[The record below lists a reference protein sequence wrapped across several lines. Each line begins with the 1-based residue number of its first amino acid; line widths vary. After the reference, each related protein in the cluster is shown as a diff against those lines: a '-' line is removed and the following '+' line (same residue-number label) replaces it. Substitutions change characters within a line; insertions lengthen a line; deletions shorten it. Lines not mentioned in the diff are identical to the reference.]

1 MTDYSKP
8 AGYDPSDWDEVQR
21 RQAMQAEH
29 SQAREGHR
37 HVTFVAPAAR
47 PPRPAE
53 IMPAPA
59 QTVDLSAAWQPTES
73 PSRDSISAV
82 DRAKAVHIRAF
93 PIYAAVAGI
102 AVVAVILY
110 SITLWFT
117 GWQGAPYAL
126 DRVLIFVGTL
136 TALGLWQYL
145 RLNKQEFDH
154 SHAGVE
160 RLRIETA
167 GEIQLAII
175 EAETEIKLKA
185 LNGYLKLLGVEENGS
200 GPYDR

>member
-29 SQAREGHR
+29 SQARPGS
-37 HVTFVAPAAR
+37 FVAPAPR

-59 QTVDLSAAWQPTES
+59 QMVDLSAAWQPTES

-82 DRAKAVHIRAF
+82 DRAKAVHIRAV
-93 PIYAAVAGI
+93 PIYVAVLGV

-110 SITLWFT
+110 AMTLWFFRVDT
-117 GWQGAPYAL
+117 GAPWAL
-126 DRVLIFVGTL
+126 DRILVFVGTL
-136 TALGLWQYL
+136 TGVGLFVYL
-145 RLNKQEFDH
+145 RLNAQEFDH

-167 GEIQLAII
+167 GEIQMAII
-175 EAETEIKLKA
+175 EAETEIKLRA
-185 LNGYLKLLGVEENGS
+185 LDGYLKLLGVEDGS

>member
-1 MTDYSKP
+1 MTNDEMWADIEERRAATLARR
-8 AGYDPSDWDEVQR
+8 AGHGPNFVSYVDP
-21 RQAMQAEH
+21 
-29 SQAREGHR
+29 
-37 HVTFVAPAAR
+37 PR

-59 QTVDLSAAWQPTES
+59 QVVDMSAAWTPTES
-73 PSRDSISAV
+73 PSRDSVSAV
-82 DRAKAVHIRAF
+82 DRAKAVHIRAI

-117 GWQGAPYAL
+117 GWAGAPYAL

-160 RLRIETA
+160 RLRVKTA

-185 LNGYLKLLGVEENGS
+185 LNGYLKLLGVEDGS

>member
-1 MTDYSKP
+1 MTNDEMWADIEERRAATLARR
-8 AGYDPSDWDEVQR
+8 AGHGPNFVSYVDP
-21 RQAMQAEH
+21 
-29 SQAREGHR
+29 
-37 HVTFVAPAAR
+37 PR

-59 QTVDLSAAWQPTES
+59 QVVDMSAAWTPTES
-73 PSRDSISAV
+73 PSRDSVSAV
-82 DRAKAVHIRAF
+82 DRAKAVHIRAI

-117 GWQGAPYAL
+117 GWAGAPYAL

-185 LNGYLKLLGVEENGS
+185 LNGYLKLLGVEDGS

>member
-8 AGYDPSDWDEVQR
+8 AGYDPSDWDEVRR

-29 SQAREGHR
+29 SQARQASNW
-37 HVTFVAPAAR
+37 VAPAPR

-59 QTVDLSAAWQPTES
+59 QMVDMSAAWQPTES

-82 DRAKAVHIRAF
+82 DRARAVHIRAI
-93 PIYAAVAGI
+93 PIYLAGLGVAL
-102 AVVAVILY
+102 VVLIMYVM
-110 SITLWFT
+110 TLWIA
-117 GWQGAPYAL
+117 GAGGAPYAL
-126 DRVLIFVGTL
+126 DRVLVFLGVL
-136 TALGLWQYL
+136 TVVELVIYL
-145 RLNKQEFDH
+145 RLNKQEYDH
-154 SHAGVE
+154 THAGVE

-185 LNGYLKLLGVEENGS
+185 LNGYLKLLGVEDGS

>member
-8 AGYDPSDWDEVQR
+8 QPYDPSDWQEVQR
-21 RQAMQAEH
+21 RRAVQEEH
-29 SQAREGHR
+29 REARAAGK
-37 HVTFVAPAAR
+37 FVAPGVT
-47 PPRPAE
+47 PPKPAE
-53 IMPAPA
+53 IVPWPA
-59 QTVDLSAAWQPTES
+59 QPVDVSQAWAATTS
-73 PSRDSISAV
+73 PSRDSVSAV
-82 DRAKAVHIRAF
+82 DRAKAVHIRAI

-117 GWQGAPYAL
+117 GWAGAPYAL

-136 TALGLWQYL
+136 TALLLWQYL

-154 SHAGVE
+154 THAGVE
-160 RLRIETA
+160 RLRVKTA

-185 LNGYLKLLGVEENGS
+185 LNGYLKLLGV
-200 GPYDR
+200 DDDV

>member
-8 AGYDPSDWDEVQR
+8 AGYDPSDWQEVQR
-21 RQAMQAEH
+21 RRVMQAEH
-29 SQAREGHR
+29 SQARPGS
-37 HVTFVAPAAR
+37 FVAPAPR

-53 IMPAPA
+53 IMTAPA
-59 QTVDLSAAWQPTES
+59 QPVDMSGAWQPTES

-82 DRAKAVHIRAF
+82 DRAKAVHIRAI

-185 LNGYLKLLGVEENGS
+185 LNGYLKLLGVEDGS